1 VTAGELAGHVRVLIG
16 LAEARTGARRAVRGL
31 SPLGFSALPSRI
43 PQGPA
48 GSRLWSAQVEQLP
61 LRSRREIGGLVMR
74 PDLKDADHNARLPR
88 TDYRQDT
95 AVEAGGPAPSVAPN
109 PTRSPRS
116 ASESGLNERL
126 GRLLLQKR
134 GPDAV
139 MLVVLSLALFFGLI
153 GLAVH
158 FLWIVAI
165 IVMALGLG
173 FVVADSRRDRIDI
186 ANRRTEEAAADR
198 M

>member
-1 VTAGELAGHVRVLIG
+1 
-16 LAEARTGARRAVRGL
+16 
-31 SPLGFSALPSRI
+31 
-43 PQGPA
+43 
-48 GSRLWSAQVEQLP
+48 
-61 LRSRREIGGLVMR
+61 MR
-74 PDLKDADHNARLPR
+74 PDLKDADTNNRLPR

-95 AVEAGGPAPSVAPN
+95 AVEAAAPAPSVAPQ
-109 PTRSPRS
+109 PLASPRS
-116 ASESGLNERL
+116 ASDTRLNERL
-126 GRLLLQKR
+126 ARLLLQKR

-186 ANRRTEEAAADR
+186 ANRRTEEEAVDR

>member
-1 VTAGELAGHVRVLIG
+1 
-16 LAEARTGARRAVRGL
+16 
-31 SPLGFSALPSRI
+31 
-43 PQGPA
+43 
-48 GSRLWSAQVEQLP
+48 
-61 LRSRREIGGLVMR
+61 MR
-74 PDLKDADHNARLPR
+74 PDLKDADTNNRPPR

-95 AVEAGGPAPSVAPN
+95 AEEAAAPAPSVAPQ
-109 PTRSPRS
+109 PVASPRS
-116 ASESGLNERL
+116 ASETRLNERL
-126 GRLLLQKR
+126 ARLLLQKR

-186 ANRRTEEAAADR
+186 ANRRTEEGAVDR